1 MDELEEA
8 LSRQA
13 MMPHQEILKRFKKI
27 FGRNMSSRERKEFFL
42 PHEPSLPEEE
52 NSAFDGLRSEPW

>member
-1 MDELEEA
+1 MDELEVA

-13 MMPHQEILKRFKKI
+13 TMPHQEILKRFKKI
-27 FGRNMSSRERKEFFL
+27 FGRNMTCQERKAFFL